1 MRLQEVLR
9 EREAEISSLEESLKD
24 MVMGQNHRSAP
35 SQEIPKVNGVH
46 VEDTVFSPTTT
57 GKIAD
62 IRKAVE
68 MRHLPSE
75 SVSGSEAD
83 DSLDRFNELML

>member
-24 MVMGQNHRSAP
+24 MVVEQNNRSAP
-35 SQEIPKVNGVH
+35 SQEIPKVNGIH
-46 VEDTVFSPTTT
+46 VEDAVFSPTTT
-57 GKIAD
+57 QKIVD
-62 IRKAVE
+62 TRKAVE
-68 MRHLPSE
+68 KRHLVSE
-75 SVSGSEAD
+75 SISGSEAD